1 MEEIKS
7 RINESQNS
15 LNSNK
20 IAPDT
25 PLISAARKA
34 ALSGFKTA
42 ALILGLVGSL
52 ALFTLNGYIGALFF
66 LLSVFVLLAT
76 ISINSALSFKHPLV
90 NLKGLSRNA
99 FFLIVLALIIVAIL
113 IADCL
118 KFIEPIKAVIN
129 TLSANALSLVPIDLG
144 ALGTLGIYLVP
155 LFAVLTLLGGFNV
168 VSIRAIIRKN
178 RPFGF
183 FSLLLFIVYLVLA
196 ICSLTVTASIVLKF
210 FNIVVT
216 PDITVLFGNGYAA
229 AAFYFLIS
237 LGFIFAAIYYINLF
251 VKTEKIK
258 NAL

>member
-25 PLISAARKA
+25 PLISTARKA
-34 ALSGFKTA
+34 TLNGFKTA
-42 ALILGLVGSL
+42 ALILGLVSSL
-52 ALFTLNGYIGALFF
+52 ALFTLNGYFGALFF
-66 LLSVFVLLAT
+66 LLSVFALLAA
-76 ISINSALSFKHPLV
+76 ISINSALSFKRPLA

-99 FFLIVLALIIVAIL
+99 FFLIILALIIVATL
-113 IADCL
+113 VADYL

-129 TLSANALSLVPIDLG
+129 TLSANALALVPIDLG
-144 ALGTLGIYLVP
+144 TLGSLGIYLVP

-183 FSLLLFIVYLVLA
+183 FSLLLFIVCLILA

-237 LGFIFAAIYYINLF
+237 LGFIFAATYYINLF